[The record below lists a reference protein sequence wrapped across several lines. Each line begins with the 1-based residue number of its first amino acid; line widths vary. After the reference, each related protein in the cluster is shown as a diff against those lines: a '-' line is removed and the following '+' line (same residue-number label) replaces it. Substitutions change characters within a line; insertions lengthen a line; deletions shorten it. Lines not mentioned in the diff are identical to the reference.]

1 MPRFA
6 ANLSLLFTE
15 VPFLDRFARAAAA
28 GFRAVEFLFPYAW
41 DAHEIRAQLDRH
53 GLQLVLHNL
62 PPGDW
67 EAGDRGMACD
77 PQRVD
82 EFRAGVA
89 EALRYARVL
98 GAPQLHCMSGLR
110 PAGASEAAMRQTL
123 VENLRFAAAALH
135 AAGLRLLIE
144 PINAFDMPGYYLHRT
159 EQAIGLIDEVGAD
172 NLFVQ
177 YDIYHA
183 QRSEGEI
190 CATLSK
196 HLARIAHIQTAANP
210 GRHEPG
216 SGELNDAL
224 VFAHLDALGYSGWV
238 GCEYRPLTNTES
250 GLGWLQTVGKSGP
263 TSE

>member
-15 VPFLDRFARAAAA
+15 VPFLERFERAAAA
-28 GFRAVEFLFPYAW
+28 GFRAVEVLFPYAW
-41 DAHEIRAQLDRH
+41 DAHDIRAQLDRH

-67 EAGDRGMACD
+67 DSGDRGMACD

-89 EALRYARVL
+89 QALHYARVL
-98 GAPQLHCMSGLR
+98 GTPQLHCMSGLR

-123 VENLRFAAAALH
+123 VENLCFAAAALQ

-159 EQAIGLIDEVGAD
+159 EQAI
-172 NLFVQ
+172 
-177 YDIYHA
+177 
-183 QRSEGEI
+183 
-190 CATLSK
+190 
-196 HLARIAHIQTAANP
+196 
-210 GRHEPG
+210 
-216 SGELNDAL
+216 
-224 VFAHLDALGYSGWV
+224 
-238 GCEYRPLTNTES
+238 
-250 GLGWLQTVGKSGP
+250 
-263 TSE
+263 